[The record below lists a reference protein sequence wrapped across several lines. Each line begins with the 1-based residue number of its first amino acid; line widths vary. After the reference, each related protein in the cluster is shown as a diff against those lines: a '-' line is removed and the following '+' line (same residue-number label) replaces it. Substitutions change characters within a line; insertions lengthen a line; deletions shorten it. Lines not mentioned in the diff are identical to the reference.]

1 MLKLPNGTLSSAQMI
16 TTALNVGSNGLINLG
31 NGPTFGILLA
41 ILFTHGIICSAGT
54 AILARINIFY
64 VIINRESDVV
74 IDTISITEPSLVGAT
89 IAAIVSLLVYSPPNR
104 VSTKDA
110 FTKFENNTGWANS
123 EQMTQR

>member
-1 MLKLPNGTLSSAQMI
+1 MI
-16 TTALNVGSNGLINLG
+16 TTALNVGSNGSINLG

-89 IAAIVSLLVYSPPNR
+89 IAAIEIGRAHV
-104 VSTKDA
+104 
-110 FTKFENNTGWANS
+110 
-123 EQMTQR
+123 